1 MVIAKQA
8 SDAVRSNLHIAR
20 LVEAVGVGGSA
31 VGVAEKADVERTAEN
46 SFIRAEPLK
55 AFFRGNCQ
63 RLVGD
68 GAFRR
73 PQTGGLH
80 AKNSLMIFAGKPQLF
95 AGIFGMAVGASGE
108 RRPRVGDARDI
119 GIAKSRKSGGTETTW
134 SVRNQSTLRP

>member
-8 SDAVRSNLHIAR
+8 SDAVRSNLHIPR
-20 LVEAVGVGGSA
+20 LVEAVRVGGNA
-31 VGVAEKADVERTAEN
+31 VGVAEKADVQRTAEN

-80 AKNSLMIFAGKPQLF
+80 SKKSLLIFAGKPQMF
-95 AGIFGMAVGASGE
+95 SRTFGTWARAS
-108 RRPRVGDARDI
+108 RD
-119 GIAKSRKSGGTETTW
+119 G
-134 SVRNQSTLRP
+134 

>member
-73 PQTGGLH
+73 PQTGGLPP
-80 AKNSLMIFAGKPQLF
+80 KNSLMIIAGKPQLF
-95 AGIFGMAVGASGE
+95 PGILRVTVGAAPDA
-108 RRPRVGDARDI
+108 RPRICHPPDI
-119 GIAKSRKSGGTETTW
+119 PIPTPREGGMI
-134 SVRNQSTLRP
+134 